1 MSPVALIPRLANQDI
16 WDFHSLCTKMPINA
30 LFASLVTFDY
40 ADRMM
45 MLLYFWTGTLLLM
58 VGLVFGPFF
67 FGRHFCGWLC
77 PAGFFTEYLNKLVPK
92 KLQIPFHKLDA
103 KAIRYGFFTAFLLIP
118 IFGLGNMTCAFCNF
132 NIIQGIFGL
141 ASLNADYLSVFA
153 TQLGWI
159 TLAWVFVFGILSTG
173 GRGYCN
179 LFCPPGI
186 LSSLFHWGGSR
197 LKSSRKF
204 KIDKNACNSC
214 GDCVPKC
221 PMWAVDAKKK
231 EIDLSACIT
240 CHVCQSACPKDAI
253 VYEKGKL

>member
-1 MSPVALIPRLANQDI
+1 MPTNAFIKGLVMFDFTDPI
-16 WDFHSLCTKMPINA
+16 WII
-30 LFASLVTFDY
+30 
-40 ADRMM
+40 
-45 MLLYFWTGTLLLM
+45 LYFWLGTTLIM
-58 VGLVFGPFF
+58 VGLIIGPLF

-92 KLQIPFHKLDA
+92 KLQIPFDKLDV

-159 TLAWVFVFGILSTG
+159 TLAWVFIFGVFSAG

-186 LSSLFHWGGSR
+186 LSSIFHWGGSR
-197 LKSSRKF
+197 LKRSRKI
-204 KIDKNACNSC
+204 KIDKKACNSC
-214 GDCVPKC
+214 GECVPKC
-221 PMWAVDAKKK
+221 PMRAVDANKK

-240 CHVCQSACPKDAI
+240 CHECQPACPKDAI
-253 VYEKGKL
+253 AYEGGKL

>member
-1 MSPVALIPRLANQDI
+1 MSPVALIPRLANQDL
-16 WDFHSLCTKMPINA
+16 WDIHSLCTKMPINA

-40 ADRMM
+40 TDRIM
-45 MLLYFWTGTLLLM
+45 MLLYFWTGTLLLIG
-58 VGLVFGPFF
+58 GLVLGPLF

-92 KLQIPFHKLDA
+92 KLQIPFHKLDT

-132 NIIQGIFGL
+132 NLIQGIVGL
-141 ASLNADYLSVFA
+141 ASLNAEYLSVFA

-159 TLAWVFVFGILSTG
+159 MLAWVLIFGVFSTG

-186 LSSLFHWGGSR
+186 LSSIFHWGGSR
-197 LKSSRKF
+197 LKCSRKF

-214 GDCVPKC
+214 GECVPKC

-240 CHVCQSACPKDAI
+240 CHECQSACAKDAI
-253 VYEKGKL
+253 VYERGTR

>member
-16 WDFHSLCTKMPINA
+16 WDIHSLCTKMPINA
-30 LFASLVTFDY
+30 LFCYFSNLRSWRTHDDASLFL
-40 ADRMM
+40 DRN
-45 MLLYFWTGTLLLM
+45 YFTDGRTYHR
-58 VGLVFGPFF
+58 PSFF
-67 FGRHFCGWLC
+67 SEGHFCGWLC

-92 KLQIPFHKLDA
+92 KLQIPFDKLDA

-141 ASLNADYLSVFA
+141 VSLNADYLSVFA

-159 TLAWVFVFGILSTG
+159 TLAWVLIFGVFSTG

-186 LSSLFHWGGSR
+186 LSSIFHWGGKQIEA
-197 LKSSRKF
+197 LT
-204 KIDKNACNSC
+204 KI
-214 GDCVPKC
+214 
-221 PMWAVDAKKK
+221 
-231 EIDLSACIT
+231 
-240 CHVCQSACPKDAI
+240 
-253 VYEKGKL
+253 